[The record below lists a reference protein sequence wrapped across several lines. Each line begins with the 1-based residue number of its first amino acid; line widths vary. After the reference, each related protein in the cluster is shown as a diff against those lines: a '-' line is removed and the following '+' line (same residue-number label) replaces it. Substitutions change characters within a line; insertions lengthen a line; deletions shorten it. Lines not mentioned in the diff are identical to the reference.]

1 MTEPFFKANP
11 GDPILSEQWNNMQI
25 SMRDEISTKIMTHT
39 HKGGTDGP
47 RLSGDAIDPT
57 AVLSVQ
63 RVTAAVKLIVNTTDV
78 EATLAKLNTEKL
90 SLAGGGTITGGLSV
104 TGPLTASSSVTG
116 TLTVNSGAT
125 VTGLLTANSGA
136 TVNGPLSVSSGA
148 TVNGPLTVNSG
159 ATVTGLLTA
168 SSGATVN
175 GPLTVN
181 SGATV
186 TGSLAVGPGYVMKNG
201 NLALGALSIGSVTA
215 SFGGGSGWNNNMAGL
230 VLETLKNTEIA
241 VHDSGNRVA
250 SLMFYEG
257 DADNRITI
265 GRDMGAGWGAINSL
279 DIRVAGAINGWDR
292 LVVTATPL
300 WGDGV
305 RHVSIG
311 SGGATGI
318 MLVNPHVPWQ
328 GNNDPRAAIRY
339 GRSGGVLSGAF
350 WDVGVRAGDAFSF
363 ALNGADDHKM
373 WLASNGNIGIGT
385 KSPRARLE
393 VANGA
398 IMPTVGNSSS
408 AGIQFPMDPF
418 GGSGDSAF
426 LRYFQVGSGEDTK
439 LLLGNDNDPNDTLGF
454 WQYGAERM
462 TVYNGC
468 VGINTQTPSAT
479 LDVNGSL
486 NVQGFSWFRGGYSG
500 SDLRLKQ
507 DITPVEDALEKV
519 LRLRALRYRLRD
531 SQDDAV
537 YLGLIAQEVEQIF
550 PEVVA
555 ENAEGMKGINY
566 SSLVAPLIEAIK
578 TQQRQLDGLRD
589 ALKTLTQ
596 ERPA

>member
-1 MTEPFFKANP
+1 MTDPFFKANP

-57 AVLSVQ
+57 AVLSVRQ
-63 RVTAAVKLIVNTTDV
+63 VTAAVKLTVKDIDV
-78 EATLAKLNTEKL
+78 EATLAKLGTDKL
-90 SLAGGGTITGGLSV
+90 SLAGGTITGGL
-104 TGPLTASSSVTG
+104 SVTG

-125 VTGLLTANSGA
+125 VTGN
-136 TVNGPLSVSSGA
+136 
-148 TVNGPLTVNSG
+148 
-159 ATVTGLLTA
+159 
-168 SSGATVN
+168 
-175 GPLTVN
+175 
-181 SGATV
+181 
-186 TGSLAVGPGYVMKNG
+186 LAVGSGYVVKNG
-201 NLALGALSIGSVTA
+201 HLALGALSIGSITA
-215 SFGGGSGWNNNMAGL
+215 SFGGGTGWNSNMAGL

-241 VHDSGNRVA
+241 VHDSGTRVA

-279 DIRVAGAINGWDR
+279 DIRVAGAPNGWDR

-300 WGDGV
+300 WGDGAS
-305 RHVSIG
+305 RYLTIG
-311 SGGATGI
+311 AGGATGI
-318 MLVNPHVPWQ
+318 MLANPHVPWL
-328 GNNDPRAAIRY
+328 GSEPRASIRY
-339 GRSGGVLSGAF
+339 GRSGGVSSGAY
-350 WDVGVRAGDAFSF
+350 WDVGARAGDAFSF
-363 ALNGADDHKM
+363 ALNGPDDHKM
-373 WLASNGNIGIGT
+373 WLASNGNVGIGT
-385 KSPRARLE
+385 MSPRARLE

-398 IMPTVGNSSS
+398 IMPTVGNSPN
-408 AGIQFPMDPF
+408 AGIQFPSDPA
-418 GGSGDSAF
+418 GGSSDHAF
-426 LRYFQVGSGEDTK
+426 LRYFPVGSGEDCK
-439 LLLGNDNDPNDTLGF
+439 LLLGINNDVNDTLGF

-468 VGINTQTPSAT
+468 VGINTQTPSST

-596 ERPA
+596 ESPA

>member
-1 MTEPFFKANP
+1 MTDPFFKANP

-57 AVLSVQ
+57 AELSVKQ
-63 RVTAAVKLIVNTTDV
+63 VTAAVKLTVKGLDV
-78 EATLAKLNTEKL
+78 EVELAKLGTNKL
-90 SLAGGGTITGGLSV
+90 SLTGGTITGGLSV
-104 TGPLTASSSVTG
+104 TGTLTASSSVTG
-116 TLTVNSGAT
+116 TLT
-125 VTGLLTANSGA
+125 AN
-136 TVNGPLSVSSGA
+136 SGA

-159 ATVTGLLTA
+159 ATVTG
-168 SSGATVN
+168 N
-175 GPLTVN
+175 
-181 SGATV
+181 
-186 TGSLAVGPGYVMKNG
+186 LAVGSGYVVKNG
-201 NLALGALSIGSVTA
+201 HVALGALSIGNITA

-279 DIRVAGAINGWDR
+279 DIRVAGAINNWDR

-311 SGGATGI
+311 SGGGAGI

-328 GNNDPRAAIRY
+328 GNNDLRAAIRY

-350 WDVGVRAGDAFSF
+350 WDVGARAGDAFSF

-373 WLASNGNIGIGT
+373 WLASNGNIGLGT
-385 KSPRARLE
+385 KSPRARLD
-393 VANGA
+393 VVGGA
-398 IMPTVGNSSS
+398 IMPSVGNSPS
-408 AGIQFPMDPF
+408 AGIQFPWDPAG
-418 GGSGDSAF
+418 GGSDHAF
-426 LRYFQVGSGEDTK
+426 LRYFPIGSGEDCK
-439 LLLGNDNDPNDTLGF
+439 LLLGIDNDVNDTLGF

-462 TVYNGC
+462 TIYNGC

-479 LDVNGSL
+479 LEVNGRL
-486 NVQGFSWFRGGYSG
+486 VVQGPVWSRDGYSS
-500 SDLRLKQ
+500 SDLRLKR

-519 LRLRALRYRLRD
+519 LRLRAARYRLRD
-531 SQDDAV
+531 SEDDDV
-537 YLGLIAQEVEQIF
+537 RLGLIAQEVEQIF
-550 PEVVA
+550 PEAVA
-555 ENAEGMKGINY
+555 EGTDGMKGINY

-596 ERPA
+596 ESPA